1 MTTKNKRT
9 LKEKDILYL
18 MKESILSFDVLN
30 ATEQQARELI
40 AWLQL
45 EFKISEKGAS
55 GKG

>member
-55 GKG
+55 GKR